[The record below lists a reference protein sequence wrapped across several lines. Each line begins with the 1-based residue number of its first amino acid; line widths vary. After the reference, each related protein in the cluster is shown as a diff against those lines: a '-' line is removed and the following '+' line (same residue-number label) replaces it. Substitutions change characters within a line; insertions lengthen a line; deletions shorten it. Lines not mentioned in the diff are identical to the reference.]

1 MGKRQFKGK
10 ARNPEIML
18 QGWPQERRE
27 EVDELNYC
35 FCAPGFAIM
44 QGYLGK
50 PASSHQIVYRESLL
64 I

>member
-18 QGWPQERRE
+18 QGRLQERRE

-50 PASSHQIVYRESLL
+50 TTPSHQIVCRELLL